1 MNRSR
6 ISKIFLA
13 AVAGV
18 FAAATTHVVVK
29 GDTLWDITGKYLG
42 NPYQWPSVWQKNP
55 QIKDAHWIYPGDSVL
70 IDGATGE
77 PAPANTAAT
86 QVEPGIGA
94 EPAPGAVVDPLS
106 GFATN
111 PLNQPVVAVDTTGGT
126 IDLIV
131 PPSQTMLNQEMIVR
145 APVLYPADEPAPTFQ
160 TAIVYDQD
168 YGREIL
174 LPGHFIEGKL
184 GSDDGVKLG
193 DRMEIVEHDDNVAT
207 VVLAGTKGRL
217 EATRALAD
225 VIEVHPKSMLCRLVA
240 VYGVAGSTAK
250 IRRFEPP
257 KAASV
262 TRFETV
268 SESSAAKVLVNT
280 CLGRTQQPGSTVI
293 IDRGQTEGIGQGDIF
308 EFMDARSERGLIA
321 MRGYGLVV
329 RTTRTTATIQLV
341 GVTPKAIH
349 VGDKAWRIRRS
360 VGG

>member
-18 FAAATTHVVVK
+18 LAAGTTHVVVK

-77 PAPANTAAT
+77 PVAASPSA
-86 QVEPGIGA
+86 QAEPGVA
-94 EPAPGAVVDPLS
+94 PAPGAVSDPLA
-106 GFATN
+106 GFAPN
-111 PLNQPVVAVDTTGGT
+111 PLNQTVVAVDTTGGS
-126 IDLIV
+126 IELIV
-131 PPSQTMLNQEMIVR
+131 PPSQTMLNQEMVVR
-145 APVLYPADEPAPTFQ
+145 APVLYPTDEPAPTFQ
-160 TAIVYDQD
+160 TGIVFDQD

-174 LPGHFIEGKL
+174 LPGHLIQGKL
-184 GSDDGVKLG
+184 GSDDGVKVG

-207 VVLAGTKGRL
+207 DVLAGTKGRL

-225 VIEVHPKSMLCRLVA
+225 VIEVHPKSMLCRLIS
-240 VYGVAGSTAK
+240 VYGLAGTTAK
-250 IRRFEPP
+250 IRRFELP

-262 TRFETV
+262 TRFESV
-268 SESSAAKVLVNT
+268 EEASPAKVLVNT
-280 CLGRTQQPGSTVI
+280 CLGRTQQPGSAVI
-293 IDRGQTEGIGQGDIF
+293 IDRGESEGIGQGDIV
-308 EFMDARSERGLIA
+308 EFMDTRSERGLVA

-341 GVTPKAIH
+341 GVTPKPIR

>member
-18 FAAATTHVVVK
+18 FAAGTTHLVVK

-70 IDGATGE
+70 VDGAAGDPGAANSGAQGE
-77 PAPANTAAT
+77 YAPTTAAPSGVAT
-86 QVEPGIGA
+86 
-94 EPAPGAVVDPLS
+94 DPLAD
-106 GFATN
+106 FAPN
-111 PLNQPVVAVDTTGGT
+111 PLNQTVVPVDTTGGA
-126 IDLIV
+126 IELIV
-131 PPSQTMLNQEMIVR
+131 PPSQTMLNQEMVVR
-145 APVLYPADEPAPTFQ
+145 APVLYPAGEPVPEFQ
-160 TAIVYDQD
+160 TGIAFDED

-174 LPGHFIEGKL
+174 LPGHLIQGHL
-184 GSDDGVKLG
+184 GSDDGVKVG
-193 DRMEIVEHDDNVAT
+193 DRMEVVEHGDNVAT
-207 VVLAGTKGRL
+207 NVLAGTPGRL
-217 EATRALAD
+217 EATRALAE
-225 VIEVHPKSMLCRLVA
+225 VVEVHPKKMVLRLVS
-240 VYGVAGSTAK
+240 VYGLAGNTAK
-250 IRRFEPP
+250 IRRFTLP

-268 SESSAAKVLVNT
+268 DEATPAKVLVNT
-280 CLGRTQQPGSTVI
+280 GLGRTQQPGSSI
-293 IDRGQTEGIGQGDIF
+293 IVDRGESEGIGQGDIF
-308 EFMDARSERGLIA
+308 EVMDARTERGVLG